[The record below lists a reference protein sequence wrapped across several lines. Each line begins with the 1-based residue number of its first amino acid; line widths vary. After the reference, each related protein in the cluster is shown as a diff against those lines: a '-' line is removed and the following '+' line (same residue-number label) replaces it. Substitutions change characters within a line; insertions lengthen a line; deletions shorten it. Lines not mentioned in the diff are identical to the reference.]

1 MLMTRKAHRRA
12 LPCDRL
18 KSRKAR
24 LKRLSDLDVPG
35 TSCHGSL
42 ERKIGAFRFFM
53 VLTLNISVSASRL
66 DRRLIVEREVRLIEE
81 CVSF

>member
-12 LPCDRL
+12 LPSDRL

-53 VLTLNISVSASRL
+53 VLTLNSSVSASRL
-66 DRRLIVEREVRLIEE
+66 DRRLVLERQL
-81 CVSF
+81 

>member
-24 LKRLSDLDVPG
+24 LKRLSDLDLPG

-53 VLTLNISVSASRL
+53 VLTLNTSVSASRL
-66 DRRLIVEREVRLIEE
+66 DRRLVLERQP
-81 CVSF
+81 